1 MPNSAGINHFPRAA
15 QNIMDGTFIAFV
27 LLLSNALSR
36 DQPEFFL
43 YLFLQLPDAIF
54 VVNCVAA
61 S

>member
-36 DQPEFFL
+36 DQPEFF
-43 YLFLQLPDAIF
+43 FVSLP
-54 VVNCVAA
+54 AA
-61 S
+61 P